1 MQWSL
6 GAHFRA
12 CLEAKMKSLF
22 LLNIFLILSS
32 TGLAERVRV
41 YFLSEIF
48 TFWFIRKRNIRR
60 KFPIS
65 DGENS
70 HWLLLLLRYDWRNQ
84 LPHSPGRFCG
94 FGIVFFFC
102 LSFQICGDSSC
113 CLSRSLDNE
122 HINWI
127 PGQTDVFT
135 GPEYVSWQ
143 IIMVKTFNLK
153 STATCWSARTMTLV
167 PVLSP
172 SPHSTMALT
181 GSQLTGL
188 RSKKDLKIDIIVN
201 MINVTGITCCC

>member
-6 GAHFRA
+6 DAYFRA
-12 CLEAKMKSLF
+12 CLETKMKSLF

-48 TFWFIRKRNIRR
+48 IYPNENEISANNFLF
-60 KFPIS
+60 S

-70 HWLLLLLRYDWRNQ
+70 HWLLLLLWHDWRNQ

-94 FGIVFFFC
+94 FGIVYFVC

-172 SPHSTMALT
+172 SPRSTTALT

-188 RSKKDLKIDIIVN
+188 RSKKDLKIVVFPGGDRF
-201 MINVTGITCCC
+201 